1 MNTIKQASR
10 RSLVRLTRCGFT
22 LVELLVVIAIIGVVV
37 GLLLPAV
44 QAARESA
51 RRAQCSNNLK
61 QIGLAIQQHHAGQ
74 GRLPP
79 GTLRSNDDGDPT
91 GVAGFGW
98 ATFLLPYVEEKD
110 LYNRLALPTGELN
123 DILKEPAKR
132 ELVQV
137 PLRVFRC
144 PSDGS
149 APLNA
154 DRPFA
159 GDKYG
164 HTPGAKGNYI
174 GVHGTRF
181 VTLDEQ
187 LNQKLDSFGSFWPE
201 SRITLTHISDGTSKT
216 LLVGER
222 HSGDLAGVW
231 MGVRSYYNAGVTGL
245 PMALGTSESRINEKA
260 GGGRNGFSSHHPGG
274 SLFVFADGHVDFLD
288 EAIDFNQTGATSKV
302 ASEMEQMGLY
312 QRLIRRN
319 DGQLIK
325 DY

>member
-1 MNTIKQASR
+1 MNTVKQTSR
-10 RSLVRLTRCGFT
+10 RSPVQLPRRGFT

-37 GLLLPAV
+37 GLTLPAV

-61 QIGLAIQQHHAGQ
+61 QVGLAIQQHHAGQ

-98 ATFLLPYVEEKD
+98 AAFLLPYIEEKD
-110 LYNRLALPTGELN
+110 LYKRLDLPTGELH
-123 DILKEPAKR
+123 DILKEPARR
-132 ELVQV
+132 EFAQV
-137 PLRVFRC
+137 PLRMFRC

-149 APLNA
+149 STLNA
-154 DRPFA
+154 DRPFT

-164 HTPGAKGNYI
+164 HVPGAKGNYI
-174 GVHGTRF
+174 GVHGTHY

-201 SRITLTHISDGTSKT
+201 SRINLSNITDGTSKT

-222 HSGDLAGVW
+222 HSGDLSGVW
-231 MGVRSYYNAGVTGL
+231 VGVRSYYSDGVTGL
-245 PMALGTSESRINEKA
+245 PMTLGTSESRINAKA
-260 GGGRNGFSSHHPGG
+260 GAGQTGFSSQHPGG
-274 SLFVFADGHVDFLD
+274 ALFVFADGHVDFLD
-288 EAIDFNQTGATSKV
+288 EAIDYNQTGATSKV
-302 ASEMEQMGLY
+302 PAEMEQMGLY

>member
-10 RSLVRLTRCGFT
+10 RSPARLTRCGFT

-144 PSDGS
+144 PSDSS
-149 APLNA
+149 ATLNA

-164 HTPGAKGNYI
+164 NTPGAKGNYI
-174 GVHGTRF
+174 GVHGTHY
-181 VTLDEQ
+181 VTLDEH
-187 LNQKLDSFGSFWPE
+187 LNQKLDPFGSFWPE

-216 LLVGER
+216 VLAGER

-231 MGVRSYYNAGVTGL
+231 IGVRSYYNDGVTGL
-245 PMALGTSESRINEKA
+245 PMTLGTSESRINEK
-260 GGGRNGFSSHHPGG
+260 GGNGRNGFSSHHPGG

-288 EAIDFNQTGATSKV
+288 EAIDYNQTGAASKV